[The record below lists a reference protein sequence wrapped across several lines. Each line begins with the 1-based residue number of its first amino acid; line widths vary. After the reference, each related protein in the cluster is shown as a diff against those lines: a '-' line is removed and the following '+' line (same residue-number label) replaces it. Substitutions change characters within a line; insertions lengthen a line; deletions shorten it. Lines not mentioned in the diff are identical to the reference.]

1 MHRRKNIEQKL
12 LLKTTNQLEKE
23 KQVKFSG
30 FGGSSDNGLTM
41 LSLSFETDKD
51 YDIPTGRELIVYCAE
66 EFLKNINSDEKIRP
80 YLQNYPFD
88 SKNIKVSIYPQNKN
102 NLRNKLEIISFSHG
116 KIKYYNY
123 DENKNLKIIYEENY
137 EDALNIVQ
145 KQKKEKNEI

>member
-1 MHRRKNIEQKL
+1 MHKRNNIEQKL

-51 YDIPTGRELIVYCAE
+51 YDIQTGRELIVYCAE

-80 YLQNYPFD
+80 YLKNYPFV
-88 SKNIKVSIYPQNKN
+88 SKNIEVSVYPQNKN
-102 NLRNKLEIISFSHG
+102 NLTDKLEIISFSHG
-116 KIKYYNY
+116 NIRYYIR
-123 DENKNLKIIYEENY
+123 DENKKLIIIHAETYEE
-137 EDALNIVQ
+137 AL
-145 KQKKEKNEI
+145 KKSSK